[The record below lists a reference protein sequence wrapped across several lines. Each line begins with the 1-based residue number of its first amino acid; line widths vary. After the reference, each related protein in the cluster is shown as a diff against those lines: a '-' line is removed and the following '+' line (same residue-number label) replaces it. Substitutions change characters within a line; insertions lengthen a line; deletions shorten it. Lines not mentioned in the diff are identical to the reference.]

1 MKVFWILLLQLIKSL
16 ATLCDGYG
24 FIDILDGYT
33 RDIHIQG
40 GQDFGFG
47 VNSTSQIE
55 SIWSQLKSILKSIY
69 YIIAHRNFPLYL
81 REAEWRQKNKDK
93 NTKDKIK
100 SFFDCWN
107 QICDIDEENFYIWLL
122 E

>member
-55 SIWSQLKSILKSIY
+55 S
-69 YIIAHRNFPLYL
+69 
-81 REAEWRQKNKDK
+81 
-93 NTKDKIK
+93 KIK
-100 SFFDCWN
+100 LNHFLIAGIKFV
-107 QICDIDEENFYIWLL
+107 I
-122 E
+122 